1 MSGFFGSDNQSNQG
15 PLGALRV
22 EVRPLMRMV
31 YMWMTFGLLISGVVA
46 VYVSQSSIINTLIES
61 PGLLFGAIIG
71 ELVLVMALSF
81 AIRRLSPTVAAIM
94 FIVYA
99 LLNGLTLS
107 LIFIVYDIGAI
118 NLAFFSAAG
127 TFAAMTVLGYTTEL
141 DLSQY
146 RTYFIMA
153 LVGLLV
159 AMVINIFLRSSGL
172 ELIISMAGVVIFTA
186 LTAYDTQKIKRWAA
200 DPAFNEDGSLLMK
213 ISIIGALTLYLDFV
227 NLFLFLLRLFGRR
240 R

>member
-1 MSGFFGSDNQSNQG
+1 
-15 PLGALRV
+15 
-22 EVRPLMRMV
+22 
-31 YMWMTFGLLISGVVA
+31 LIT
-46 VYVSQSSIINTLIES
+46 QFIEN
-61 PGLLFGAIIG
+61 PALLFGAIIG
-71 ELVLVMALSF
+71 ELVLVLGLTFAL
-81 AIRRLSPTVAAIM
+81 RRLSPTVAAIM
-94 FIVYA
+94 FIAYA

-107 LIFIVYDIGAI
+107 LIFIVYNIGAI
-118 NLAFFSAAG
+118 YLAFFTTAG
-127 TFAAMTVLGYTTEL
+127 TFAAMSVLGYTTEL

-153 LVGLLV
+153 LIGLV
-159 AMVINIFLRSSGL
+159 IAMVVNMFLRSSGL
-172 ELIISMAGVVIFTA
+172 DLIISMAGVVIFTA

>member
-1 MSGFFGSDNQSNQG
+1 MSGFFGSNNQSDQK

-31 YMWMTFGLLISGVVA
+31 YMWMTLGLVISSFVAIAVSSSPSLSRLVYNPAILIGA
-46 VYVSQSSIINTLIES
+46 V
-61 PGLLFGAIIG
+61 IG
-71 ELVLVMALSF
+71 ELVLVVALGMAM
-81 AIRRLSPTVAAIM
+81 RRLSPTAAAIM

-99 LLNGLTLS
+99 VLNGFTLS
-107 LIFIVYDIGAI
+107 IIFAVYALGTIG
-118 NLAFFSAAG
+118 LAFVSAAG

-146 RTYFIMA
+146 RTYFMMA
-153 LVGLLV
+153 LIGLV
-159 AMVINIFLRSSGL
+159 IAMVINIFLKSSGL
-172 ELIISMAGVVIFTA
+172 ELVISMAGVLIFTV

-200 DPAFNEDGSLLMK
+200 DPTFTDDGSLLMK
-213 ISIIGALTLYLDFV
+213 VSILGALTLYLDFV

>member
-31 YMWMTFGLLISGVVA
+31 YMWMTLGLLISGFVA
-46 VYVSQSSIINTLIES
+46 YYVSHSSIIDSLVES

-81 AIRRLSPTVAAIM
+81 ALRRLSPTVAAIM

-107 LIFIVYDIGAI
+107 LIFIVYDVGAI

-141 DLSQY
+141 DLAQY

-159 AMVINIFLRSSGL
+159 AMLVNFFLRSSGL
-172 ELIISMAGVVIFTA
+172 DLIISMAGVVIFTA
-186 LTAYDTQKIKRWAA
+186 LTAYDTQKIKRLAA
-200 DPAFNEDGSLLMK
+200 DPAITEDGSLAMK
-213 ISIIGALTLYLDFV
+213 ISIIGALNLYLDFV

>member
-1 MSGFFGSDNQSNQG
+1 MSGFFGSENQK
-15 PLGALRV
+15 PIGALRV

-31 YMWMTFGLLISGVVA
+31 YLWMSLGLLITSFVA
-46 VYVSQSSIINTLIES
+46 VVTTSTPALSRLALNPAVLI
-61 PGLLFGAIIG
+61 GAVIG
-71 ELVLVMALSF
+71 ELVLVMALGL
-81 AIRRLSPTVAAIM
+81 AMRKLSPTAAAIM

-99 LLNGLTLS
+99 VLNGFTLS
-107 LIFIVYDIGAI
+107 IIFAVYALGTIG
-118 NLAFFSAAG
+118 LAFFSAAA

-146 RTYFIMA
+146 RTYFMMA
-153 LVGLLV
+153 LIGLV
-159 AMVINIFLRSSGL
+159 IAMVVNFFLNSSGL
-172 ELIISMAGVVIFTA
+172 ELIISMAGVLIFTV

-200 DPAFNEDGSLLMK
+200 DPTFTEDGSLLMK
-213 ISIIGALTLYLDFV
+213 VSIMGALTLYLDFV

>member
-1 MSGFFGSDNQSNQG
+1 MTGFFGSDNQK
-15 PLGALRV
+15 PIGALRV

-31 YMWMTFGLLISGVVA
+31 YLWMSLGLLITAFVA
-46 VYVSQSSIINTLIES
+46 VTVSSTPSLSRLVLNPAIMI
-61 PGLLFGAIIG
+61 GAIIG
-71 ELVLVMALSF
+71 EVALVIALG
-81 AIRRLSPTVAAIM
+81 AAMRRLSPTAAAAM

-99 LLNGLTLS
+99 LLNGFTLS
-107 LIFIVYDIGAI
+107 IIFAVYALGTIS
-118 NLAFFSAAG
+118 LAFFSAAG

-146 RTYFIMA
+146 RTYFMMA
-153 LVGLLV
+153 LIGLLI
-159 AMVINIFLRSSGL
+159 AMLVNMFLRSSGL
-172 ELIISMAGVVIFTA
+172 ELVISMAGVLIFTV

-200 DPAFNEDGSLLMK
+200 DPSFTEDGSLLMK
-213 ISIIGALTLYLDFV
+213 VSIMGALTLYLDFV

>member
-1 MSGFFGSDNQSNQG
+1 MSGFFGSENNSSQG

-31 YMWMTFGLLISGVVA
+31 YMWMTLGLVISGVVA
-46 VYVSQSSIINTLIES
+46 VAVSSTPSLANMLYS
-61 PGLLFGAIIG
+61 PGVMFGAIIG
-71 ELVLVMALSF
+71 EFVLVMALGL
-81 AIRRLSPTVAAIM
+81 ALRRLSPTVAAVM
-94 FIVYA
+94 FIAYA

-107 LIFIVYDIGAI
+107 IIFLIYPLGTIS
-118 NLAFFSAAG
+118 LAFFSAAG

-146 RTYFIMA
+146 RTYFMMA
-153 LVGLLV
+153 LIGLV
-159 AMVINIFLRSSGL
+159 IAMVVNIFLKSSGL
-172 ELIISMAGVVIFTA
+172 DLIISMAGVLIFTV

-200 DPAFNEDGSLLMK
+200 DPTFNEDGSLLMK
-213 ISIIGALTLYLDFV
+213 ISIMGALTLYLDFV

>member
-31 YMWMTFGLLISGVVA
+31 YMWMTLGLLISGFVA
-46 VYVSQSSIINTLIES
+46 YYVSHSSIIDSLVES

-81 AIRRLSPTVAAIM
+81 ALRRLSPTVAAIM

-107 LIFIVYDIGAI
+107 LIFIVYDVGAI

-159 AMVINIFLRSSGL
+159 AMLVNFFLRSSGL
-172 ELIISMAGVVIFTA
+172 DLIISMAGVVIFTA
-186 LTAYDTQKIKRWAA
+186 LTAYDTQKIKRLAA
-200 DPAFNEDGSLLMK
+200 DPTITEDGSLAMK
-213 ISIIGALTLYLDFV
+213 ISIIGALNLYLDFV

>member
-15 PLGALRV
+15 PIGALRV

-31 YMWMTFGLLISGVVA
+31 YMWMTLGLVISSFVA
-46 VYVSQSSIINTLIES
+46 IAVSSSPSLSRLVYNPVI
-61 PGLLFGAIIG
+61 LFGSVIG
-71 ELVLVMALSF
+71 ELVLVMALGM
-81 AIRRLSPTVAAIM
+81 AMRKLSPNVAAVM
-94 FIVYA
+94 FLVYAVLNGFTLSIIFAVYA
-99 LLNGLTLS
+99 LGT
-107 LIFIVYDIGAI
+107 IG
-118 NLAFFSAAG
+118 LAFVSAAG

-146 RTYFIMA
+146 RTYFMMA
-153 LVGLLV
+153 LIGLII
-159 AMVINIFLRSSGL
+159 AMVVNIFLNSSGL

-200 DPAFNEDGSLLMK
+200 DPTFTDDGSLLMK
-213 ISIIGALTLYLDFV
+213 VSIMGALTLYLDFV